1 MENEKKIY
9 EIDIRAGLPDER
21 AALRILEYEFASAF
35 VIGERVVKVIHG
47 CGATERGCG
56 VLRTAARAWG
66 RRDKRVHVCIKGEDF
81 SVVHPQT
88 RYLVEN
94 FPYVADDED
103 LEKGNPEITIF
114 FLAQKK

>member
-1 MENEKKIY
+1 MDNNKKIY
-9 EIDIRAGLPDER
+9 EIDIRGGLPDKR

-35 VIGERVVKVIHG
+35 VIGERVVKIIHG

-56 VLRTAARAWG
+56 RLRTAARAWG
-66 RRDKRVHVCIKGEDF
+66 RRDPRVHVSIKGEDF
-81 SVVHPQT
+81 SVIHPQT

-94 FPYVADDED
+94 FPYVANDCD
-103 LEKGNPEITIF
+103 LEKANPEITIF